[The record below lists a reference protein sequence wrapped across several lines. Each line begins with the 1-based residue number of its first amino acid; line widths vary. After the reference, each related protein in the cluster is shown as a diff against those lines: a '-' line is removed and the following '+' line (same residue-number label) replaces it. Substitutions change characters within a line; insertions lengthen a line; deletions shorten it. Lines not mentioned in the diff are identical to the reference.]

1 MNECH
6 LNLNGIIPFLIRAE
20 VKFTFGGAPRWQI
33 GAVYRINIYALAL
46 ARQTTGSEE
55 KAVDLE
61 SKELHAK
68 LVLNENFQLELYK
81 EEQK

>member
-1 MNECH
+1 M
-6 LNLNGIIPFLIRAE
+6 
-20 VKFTFGGAPRWQI
+20 
-33 GAVYRINIYALAL
+33 YRINIYALV
-46 ARQTTGSEE
+46 RQTTGSEE

>member
-1 MNECH
+1 MPEWHNS
-6 LNLNGIIPFLIRAE
+6 FSFFRAE

-33 GAVYRINIYALAL
+33 GAVYRINIYALV
-46 ARQTTGSEE
+46 RQEDKE
-55 KAVDLE
+55 KAADLE
-61 SKELHAK
+61 SKELHVK

>member
-1 MNECH
+1 MHEWHNSS
-6 LNLNGIIPFLIRAE
+6 FFRAE

-33 GAVYRINIYALAL
+33 GAVYRINIYALV
-46 ARQTTGSEE
+46 RQTTGSEE

-68 LVLNENFQLELYK
+68 LVLNENFHLELYK